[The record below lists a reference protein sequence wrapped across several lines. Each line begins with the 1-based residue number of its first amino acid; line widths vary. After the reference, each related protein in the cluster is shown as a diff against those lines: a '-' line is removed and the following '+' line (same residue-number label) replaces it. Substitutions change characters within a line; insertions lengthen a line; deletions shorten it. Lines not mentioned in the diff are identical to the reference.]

1 MRGSIRSLSR
11 SRPTTAIVACMVG
24 LAAGS
29 LLTSATR
36 PISARAD
43 DGRPAHDRTSEGVK
57 APIQE
62 ILHCPL
68 AFAGVHL
75 LKNLPEHSQV
85 AYHYCKPVNDDV
97 SQCVLYDGV
106 GPDARLIGVEYL
118 VSDALYQSMPP
129 GEKAYWHDHK
139 YEVDSGL
146 LKSLTRTGADEE
158 KTLKAVRPLWGKV
171 YHTWATGKT
180 YPIGPPRL
188 FWAVTGKEP
197 FVLSRDAKLP
207 IELEERRAKMEKSP
221 AKR

>member
-1 MRGSIRSLSR
+1 MRGSIMCLSR
-11 SRPTTAIVACMVG
+11 SRPTTALVACMIG

-43 DGRPAHDRTSEGVK
+43 EEKPAHDRSPEGVK

-75 LKNLPEHSQV
+75 LKDLPDHSQV
-85 AYHYCKPVNDDV
+85 AYHFCKPVNDDLN
-97 SQCVLYDGV
+97 QCVLYDGV

-118 VSDALYQSMPP
+118 VSDALYRTMPP
-129 GEKAYWHDHK
+129 EEKAYWHDHK

-146 LKSLTRTGADEE
+146 LKSLTQAGADEE
-158 KTLKAVRPLWGKV
+158 KTLAAVRPLWGKV

-188 FWAVTGKEP
+188 FWAVTGQEP
-197 FVLSRDAKLP
+197 FVLPQAAKLP
-207 IELEERRAKMEKSP
+207 IELQERRAKMEKSP